1 MVKYEIYVTK
11 DHSTVVVD
19 YRLGTDIG
27 QTELIADFSVFVDG
41 KNIITSPA
49 SGCSIF
55 TGSESAVID
64 EARDVPVAF
73 AVSSNTGWT
82 ANGEDTLRKD
92 HPFDSSRFSN

>member
-41 KNIITSPA
+41 KNIIKS
-49 SGCSIF
+49 CQWLLHIH
-55 TGSESAVID
+55 
-64 EARDVPVAF
+64 R
-73 AVSSNTGWT
+73 
-82 ANGEDTLRKD
+82 LRIG
-92 HPFDSSRFSN
+92 RYR